1 MKERISGALAQI
13 QRGIEC
19 ASKSVC
25 DSSKDA
31 MRYLRLAVEA
41 IRNRWP
47 SWKMNAMT
55 AATRTGK
62 EEMGSKRIG
71 ESTARDQSGS
81 WIGMPMS
88 GLMSSLGREMKERG

>member
-62 EEMGSKRIG
+62 EEMGSNRFS
-71 ESTARDQSGS
+71 EPSARDPSGGWMQKFTTGS
-81 WIGMPMS
+81 IS
-88 GLMSSLGREMKERG
+88 GWEGK